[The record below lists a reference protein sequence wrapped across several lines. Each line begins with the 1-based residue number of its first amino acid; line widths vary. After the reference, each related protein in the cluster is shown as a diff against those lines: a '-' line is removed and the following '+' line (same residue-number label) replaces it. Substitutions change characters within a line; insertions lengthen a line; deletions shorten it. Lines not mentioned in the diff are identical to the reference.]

1 MKTKDSP
8 LYFHCPFCEPFRFNF
23 DAMRAEAGDNLKKLL
38 EVEKRLFLST
48 EDLKIQHT
56 EFVQVGKEGTM
67 FFASCFQIA
76 LNLLSG
82 SKIQLAMD
90 TGLWAGVVTTS
101 HCTEVE
107 EESCVFSNSAM
118 WYCGKETAEEQL
130 VMCVGKRKEDAKNE
144 MCDPTINIYGTVTC
158 FVSLLLGKKRSEWT
172 DLQHVFM
179 CLFPDVLALEL
190 LKTGLCN

>member
-1 MKTKDSP
+1 
-8 LYFHCPFCEPFRFNF
+8 
-23 DAMRAEAGDNLKKLL
+23 MRAEAGDNLKKLL

-118 WYCGKETAEEQL
+118 
-130 VMCVGKRKEDAKNE
+130 
-144 MCDPTINIYGTVTC
+144 
-158 FVSLLLGKKRSEWT
+158 
-172 DLQHVFM
+172 
-179 CLFPDVLALEL
+179 
-190 LKTGLCN
+190 